1 MTLKPIPTANGDIK
15 LQDTKT
21 GKLAGSVQT
30 KGKEQVPTASS
41 KHLVQ
46 DPIPG
51 FEAKEPEVSTYEA
64 QHEKLLAA
72 RALAL
77 KEFGSTVKE
86 LKKIRNREAEL
97 QDALREKGSEI
108 LNSHRPTYDLALITL
123 DNQGEWD
130 TARRC
135 TSCET
140 RYPCNI
146 FSDTVSSIDEL
157 YDSPIGSRVA
167 TMLEE
172 YAIREARDTFPKEL
186 PHGLVRGEVFESS
199 SDQAEKFPI
208 GTVIRLSYGL
218 STPQRFLS
226 RHGEYSIKTANKGWA
241 YLGSDSNWG
250 KKAKD
255 YLGRVG
261 INVAHPETNGF
272 IWTVESFVS

>member
-15 LQDTKT
+15 LQDKKT

-30 KGKEQVPTASS
+30 KGKDSVPTASS
-41 KHLVQ
+41 RQLVQ

-51 FEAKEPEVSTYEA
+51 FEENEPELSTYEA

-72 RALAL
+72 RVLAL
-77 KEFGSTVKE
+77 KDFDSTVKE
-86 LKKIRNREAEL
+86 LKKVHAREASL

-108 LNSHRPTYDLALITL
+108 LNSHRPSYDLTLITL

-130 TARRC
+130 RARRC

-140 RYPCNI
+140 SYPCNI
-146 FSDTVSSIDEL
+146 FDDTVSSIDDL
-157 YDSPIGSRVA
+157 YDSPIGTRVKD
-167 TMLEE
+167 MLEE

-186 PHGLVRGEVFESS
+186 PHGLVKGTAFQSS
-199 SDQAEKFPI
+199 PEQAEKFPI
-208 GTVIRLSYGL
+208 GTVIRLSYGI

-226 RHGEYSIKTANKGWA
+226 RHGEYSIKTSKQGWA

-255 YLGRVG
+255 YLGKVG
-261 INVAHPETNGF
+261 INVAYPETNGF
-272 IWTVESFVS
+272 IWTVESFIS